1 MPAAM
6 QKPTDQPPIP
16 KTINNSSCRI
26 KAKAAAMQQ
35 NGLIRQSQLLP

>member
-6 QKPTDQPPIP
+6 QNPLSNLPFP
-16 KTINNSSCRI
+16 KKINNSSCKI

-35 NGLIRQSQLLP
+35 AA